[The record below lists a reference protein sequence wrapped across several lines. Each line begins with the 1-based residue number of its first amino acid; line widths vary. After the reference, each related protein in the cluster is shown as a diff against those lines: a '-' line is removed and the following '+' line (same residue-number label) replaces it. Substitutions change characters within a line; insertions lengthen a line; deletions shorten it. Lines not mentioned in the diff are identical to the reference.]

1 VLRHEFR
8 PGRLT
13 AGIFL
18 TSAGVVYLGDAS
30 GAWKTPWFAIIPMVV
45 GGLCLAAATG
55 MVTGAIRR
63 GFAARR
69 EVHGARKGATTP

>member
-1 VLRHEFR
+1 MLRHEFR

-30 GAWKTPWFAIIPMVV
+30 GAWEAPWFAIVPMVV
-45 GGLCLAAATG
+45 GGLCLAAVTG
-55 MVTGAIRR
+55 MVTSAIHR
-63 GFAARR
+63 GIAARR
-69 EVHGARKGATTP
+69 EVHGARKGASAP